1 MRIRVLIVDDHP
13 IVRHGLN
20 TFLGLDPEIQVVG
33 EAADGEQAIRLV
45 GALRPDVVVMDLLMP
60 GMGGIEATGLIHSQY
75 PEVKVLVLTS
85 ANQDAL
91 VLQAMAAGAA
101 GYLPKD
107 TEIHELRPA
116 IHTVGSGQTYV
127 SPTLAGRVISQL
139 GGVAKGSSLTE
150 REAEILELLAKGAT
164 NKEIAAS
171 LQIGVPTVKT
181 HVSTILSK
189 LGVTSRTQA
198 ALQAN
203 LIAVR

>member
-1 MRIRVLIVDDHP
+1 MHIRVLIVDDHP

-20 TFLGLDPEIQVVG
+20 TFLGLDPEIEVVG
-33 EAADGEQAIRLV
+33 EATDGEQAIRLV
-45 GALRPDVVVMDLLMP
+45 EALRPDVVVMDLLMP
-60 GMGGIEATGLIHSQY
+60 GMDGIQATAMIHNQH
-75 PEVKVLVLTS
+75 PETRVIVLTS

-116 IHTVGSGQTYV
+116 IHSIGSGQTYI

-139 GGVAKGSSLTE
+139 GGVAKSSLLTG
-150 REAEILELLAKGAT
+150 RETEILQLLAKGAT
-164 NKEIAAS
+164 NREIATA
-171 LQIGVPTVKT
+171 LQISIPTVKT

-203 LIAVR
+203 LLAVR